1 MKPGSKIR
9 LIGYLLAVAGALLLT
24 ALIVRE
30 GAPRILAALA
40 SASWALPVVAAIN
53 SGRLLSDG
61 IAWFVLVPKANRP
74 RFLTAIWI
82 RWVGCCVHDFLPSA
96 RLGGDI
102 LTARLATICGGL
114 SPTLAAGVAVVSM
127 TVSVPMRILA
137 TVGTLFL
144 LAEVTGQHQL
154 YFPSLVTGLTAL
166 IAVLGFYSVQRF
178 GLFRLA
184 TPLVLRVK
192 QLSKWGLLR
201 EVGAKFDD
209 TVQAIYRR
217 PGALLVCAL
226 MWTVSWLIGCLETWI
241 GLFALGIQTSFIV
254 ALMVETAGQG
264 VRSVL
269 FIVPAGLGVF
279 EGGTVMICN
288 LLGIPSDIALALS
301 LIRRAQEA
309 LFNIPGVVV
318 WQLIEA
324 RRMLRRVEKEPGAR
338 SQNPGVRRSGVRRAQ
353 DDAI

>member
-9 LIGYLLAVAGALLLT
+9 LIGYLLAFAGALLLT
-24 ALIVRE
+24 VLIARE
-30 GAPRILAALA
+30 GAAKILAALA

-53 SGRLLSDG
+53 SGRLFSDG
-61 IAWFVLVPKANRP
+61 TAWLVLVPKANRP

-82 RWVGCCVHDFLPSA
+82 RWVGSSVNDFLPSA
-96 RLGGDI
+96 RLGGEI
-102 LTARLATICGGL
+102 LTARLATIRGGL
-114 SPTLAAGVAVVSM
+114 SPTLVAGVAVVSM
-127 TVSVPMRILA
+127 TVSLPMRILV
-137 TVGTLFL
+137 TIGTLFL
-144 LAEVTGQHQL
+144 LAEVTGQDQF
-154 YFPSLVTGLTAL
+154 YFPTLLAGLTAL
-166 IAVLGFYSVQRF
+166 VAVLALYALQRF
-178 GLFRLA
+178 GLFRLV
-184 TPLVLRVK
+184 TPLISRVK
-192 QLSKWGLLR
+192 QWSKWGLLTQ
-201 EVGAKFDD
+201 VGAKFDD

-217 PGALLVCAL
+217 SGALLVCAL
-226 MWTVSWLIGCLETWI
+226 MWTVSCLIGCLETWI

-254 ALMVETAGQG
+254 ALIVETAGQG

-324 RRMLRRVEKEPGAR
+324 RRILRRVEKEPGAR
-338 SQNPGVRRSGVRRAQ
+338 SQNPGVRRLMP
-353 DDAI
+353 